1 MTGLCRGWI
10 GWGNLFI
17 PIACKVSIHM
27 QVKGM
32 AVIRLHNDALVQGA
46 FEVPANLFG
55 SFTMLPLRIMGK
67 PGALMDSIG

>member
-17 PIACKVSIHM
+17 PIACKVCIYM

-32 AVIRLHNDALVQGA
+32 AVVRLHDEALVQGT
-46 FEVPANLFG
+46 FEVSANSFD